1 MAMIALVPDDPDIL
15 ALDGG
20 IPVGELHCTLAYLGS
35 DENEEW
41 SDELKTALMKRV
53 ARMSQEYGPITLEVF
68 GHAAW
73 STHKGTEATLYQLKN
88 TSTVDML
95 QIECRHSG
103 LDLLGSVRMP
113 EPHSQYLP
121 HVTVAKGSE
130 PERLDYLGPMPFSKI
145 RLTVGGTT
153 FDFPLTGHNYENE
166 DTGIGL
172 ARPTLERAPGKKDNW
187 VEASGGL
194 PKYIDRI
201 ARALHQDQGM
211 TVQRAIATAIS
222 RVKKW
227 AAGGKGVTPQTQ
239 QQAARAVAQWEGLK
253 AKARSKKVDNAADP
267 ILVGELLLTQQHA
280 ELVELAAK
288 HTKQYG
294 KAKGNL
300 AKKGSW
306 KHGYDPQTDT
316 AVALKAKHLNKE
328 RDLTKSGAVKP
339 TKASRLHMPVPPH
352 LQSSKTDQQRSATK
366 RAAQGMGKPKAKA
379 PAPPKLGEGTRTAAQ
394 LKARRA
400 ALQKKVAAGTA
411 TPADRAAL
419 NKVITQLKK
428 KA

>member
-20 IPVGELHCTLAYLGS
+20 TPVDELHLTLAYLGS
-35 DENEEW
+35 DETEEW
-41 SDELKTALMKRV
+41 SDELKNALMKRV

-73 STHKGTEATLYQLKN
+73 GTEEGQTVTVYQLKN
-88 TSTVDML
+88 TSTVDMF
-95 QIECRHSG
+95 QIECKHTG
-103 LDLLGSVRMP
+103 IDFLGSIRMP
-113 EPHSQYLP
+113 DQHDPFLP
-121 HVTVAKGSE
+121 HVTVSDRSE

-145 RLTVGGTT
+145 RLVVDGDTY
-153 FDFPLTGHNYENE
+153 DFPLTGHNYSNE
-166 DTGIGL
+166 ETGIGL
-172 ARPTLERAPGKKDNW
+172 ARPTLERAPGKNDNW
-187 VEASGGL
+187 VESNGGL
-194 PKYIDRI
+194 PPFTDKV
-201 ARALHQDQGM
+201 ARALHQDKGM
-211 TVQRAIATAIS
+211 TIQRAIATARS
-222 RVKKW
+222 RIRKW
-227 AAGGKGVTPQTQ
+227 AAGGAGVSAAV
-239 QQAARAVAQWEGLK
+239 QAKAAKDEAAWAALK
-253 AKARSKKVDNAADP
+253 AKARGKKVDNAADP
-267 ILVGELLLTQQHA
+267 ILAGELLLTQQHA
-280 ELVELAAK
+280 ALVELAK

-300 AKKGSW
+300 SKPGSW
-306 KHGYDPQTDT
+306 KHGYDPQTNVAT
-316 AVALKAKHLNKE
+316 ALKAKHLNKKQ
-328 RDLTKSGAVKP
+328 DLTKSGAVKP
-339 TKASRLHMPVPPH
+339 AKASRLHMPVPPH
-352 LQSSKTDQQRSATK
+352 LQNSKTDQQRSATK
-366 RAAQGMGKPKAKA
+366 RAAQGMGRPKAKA